1 MEGLQQV
8 DGLAE
13 EMLADAYELVL
24 NGWCQGVAARDE
36 FGEPVEPSSASARG
50 WSAPGALARI
60 WERSNDRFGPA
71 LDAFQVANLAL
82 AAVVGE
88 VPQVWNDAEGRTQ
101 WQVLDA
107 LALAAH
113 EVSPASTPVPA
124 AVLAG

>member
-1 MEGLQQV
+1 MQRLQQM

-13 EMLADAYELVL
+13 EMLVDAYELVL
-24 NGWCQGVAARDE
+24 NGWCQGMAARDE

-50 WSAPGALARI
+50 WSAAGALARI
-60 WERSNDRFGPA
+60 WERSDDRFGPA

-82 AAVVGE
+82 AVVVGE

-101 WQVLDA
+101 WEVLDA

-113 EVSPASTPVPA
+113 EVSPASTPVSA
-124 AVLAG
+124 AVHAG